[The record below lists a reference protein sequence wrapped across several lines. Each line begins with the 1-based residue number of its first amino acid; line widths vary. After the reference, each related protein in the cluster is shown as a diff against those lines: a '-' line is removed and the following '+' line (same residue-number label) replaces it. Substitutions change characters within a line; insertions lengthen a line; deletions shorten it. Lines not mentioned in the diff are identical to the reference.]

1 MVWRLENIARIVR
14 AMKQV
19 HYRYNV
25 ERMASVYVSLELEG
39 NIVTSVNQ
47 DILDS
52 MKMDAKV

>member
-1 MVWRLENIARIVR
+1 
-14 AMKQV
+14 MKQV

-39 NIVTSVNQ
+39 NTVTSVNQ